1 MNKYLLKVYNFGI
14 IVSFCGSITF
24 MILVLPY
31 LFELTTIEVNN
42 IEVIKWVYYIVV
54 GLFHI
59 PFGYALLQV
68 FKLLSLLKEDDIFK
82 EKVINILKKI
92 IYSGL
97 TIGSLHFLA
106 LILMSFLGNYSEL
119 LGLLSIMVIVVSLIV
134 TSFTNLLSVVL
145 DKSITIKK
153 ENDLTI

>member
-1 MNKYLLKVYNFGI
+1 M
-14 IVSFCGSITF
+14 
-24 MILVLPY
+24 
-31 LFELTTIEVNN
+31 
-42 IEVIKWVYYIVV
+42 
-54 GLFHI
+54 

-68 FKLLSLLKEDDIFK
+68 FKLLSLLKEDDFFK
-82 EKVINILKKI
+82 EQVINILKKI

-106 LILMSFLGNYSEL
+106 LILMTILGNYSEL
-119 LGLLSIMVIVVSLIV
+119 LGMLSIMVIVVLVIV
-134 TSFTNLLSVVL
+134 SSFTYLLSSVL

>member
-1 MNKYLLKVYNFGI
+1 MNKVFLKLYNAGI
-14 IVSFCGSITF
+14 IVSFLGSVVFIF
-24 MILVLPY
+24 LVLPY
-31 LFELTTIEVNN
+31 LFRLTTAEVDN
-42 IEVIKWVYYIVV
+42 IVIVKWIYYFIVII
-54 GLFHI
+54 FHM

-68 FKLLSLLKEDDIFK
+68 FKLLSLLKEDDFFK
-82 EKVINILKKI
+82 EQVINILKKI

-106 LILMSFLGNYSEL
+106 LILMTILGNYSEL
-119 LGLLSIMVIVVSLIV
+119 LGMLSIMVIVVSVIV
-134 TSFTNLLSVVL
+134 SSFTYLLSSVL